1 MMDSLFLEII
11 TPERQFYIG
20 PAEELVIPSID
31 GLYGIQPGHEP
42 AVTAMEPGE
51 LRYRVNGQ
59 WHTAAIG
66 QGFVEIMPE
75 RAIVLVSTAEKPDE
89 IDAKRAQQAKE
100 RAEERIR
107 QQKSVEEYYQSKAA
121 LARAMA
127 RLKVKG
133 RR

>member
-1 MMDSLFLEII
+1 MADLFLEII

-20 PAEELVIPSID
+20 PAQELVIPAID
-31 GLYGIQPGHEP
+31 GLYGVQAGHEP

-51 LRYRVNGQ
+51 LRYKVDGE
-59 WHTAAIG
+59 WHVAAIG

-75 RAIVLVSTAEKPDE
+75 RAIVLVSTAEKPEE
-89 IDAKRAQQAKE
+89 IDAKRAEEAKE
-100 RAEERIR
+100 RLR
-107 QQKSVEEYYQSKAA
+107 QKKSVEEYYRSQAA

-127 RLKVKG
+127 RLKVSG

>member
-1 MMDSLFLEII
+1 MADLFLEII

-20 PAEELVIPSID
+20 PAQELVIPAID
-31 GLYGIQPGHEP
+31 GLYGVQVGHEP

-51 LRYRVNGQ
+51 LRYKVDGEWRI
-59 WHTAAIG
+59 AAIG

-75 RAIVLVSTAEKPDE
+75 RAIVLVSTAEKPEE
-89 IDAKRAQQAKE
+89 IDAKRAQEAKE
-100 RAEERIR
+100 RAEERMR
-107 QQKSVEEYYQSKAA
+107 QKKSVEEYYHSKAA

-127 RLKVKG
+127 RLKVSG